1 MPVRSLEA
9 YLFERGVVGSASI
22 DILQNCTLGIDVN
35 HYVSR
40 LLTSKREQ
48 YLDAIGGPPTSLRM
62 YIDSDLDVFQEN
74 NVTPVFLFPGSLT
87 SNQLDYQSYSTARA
101 DLLNSMGSQTGNPG
115 SGKSPLASAIAQRNR
130 AWAQWTNLLNQ
141 NKSTY
146 IDQPLVPNE
155 VFRHGAP
162 IDLKRFQAD
171 LIHYF
176 IEKDVRFQVAPYCSW
191 MQLAYLYEVEYIDAI
206 YGPTELLML
215 KNVPKFIVGMEFPN
229 KEFRFV
235 DSQRVLHEL
244 KCNLEDFIDICMA
257 IGNDLQ
263 PKTLPPLQVYPSV
276 QLFETA
282 LDMSVNGGTNYY
294 TYLLTNPVKID
305 MSQEIESYQ
314 KGVSSLKYMPV
325 LTESG
330 RVELYTPDSH
340 NPIATE
346 SESSKSSS
354 PEPIPN
360 DVHEF
365 IQQRLPHE
373 YNFYRSIGL
382 IGNDLLTTLAT
393 GIYAEYAPLDGGS
406 SESYKELVKKSI
418 DIFKTKA
425 VNLLTSPINRYYQI
439 KQMKYISWFNPGN
452 EVVSSG
458 RILPTIFESVNRIA
472 VCTKETEEFS
482 ISKLVNLLSG
492 TKDLSRFITDKVL
505 FPASV
510 PADEK
515 LTTPFDLLATNFL
528 RFLTILGFYEL
539 DIDSKRLTPSKY
551 GILLSEL
558 NELDVSPEN
567 LESVL
572 ILIVFIKLG
581 VLSLSE
587 ETHPV
592 TPPALSAATLRSYPK
607 ESQYILVLTRVL
619 TMYQLSQKPVNY
631 YGPIDKKLLIFRD
644 HLDLVKKNLC
654 QLFESVT
661 VSSLVTGEFDRL
673 SLDNDGWINSIVK
686 LMPFKLSSPNTIMA
700 MMWEFYLQKWL
711 HNGHD
716 KEDAMNLISV
726 TFSAYKSVP
735 KLEEEFRK
743 SFELIEQVCTVYA
756 RMAEL
761 GLIKQSDLET
771 YDNAYRFITE
781 TYSQ

>member
-22 DILQNCTLGIDVN
+22 DILQNVTLGIDVN

-40 LLTSKREQ
+40 LLTNKREQ

-62 YIDSDLDVFQEN
+62 YIDSDLEVFREN
-74 NVTPVFLFPGSLT
+74 NVTPLFLFPGSLT
-87 SNQLDYQSYSTARA
+87 ANQLDYQSYSSAGA
-101 DLLNSMGSQTGNPG
+101 EFLNSIGSQPAASSG
-115 SGKSPLASAIAQRNR
+115 GKSPLASAMSHRNR
-130 AWAQWTNLLNQ
+130 AWAQWTNMLNQ

-155 VFRHGAP
+155 AFRYGVP

-176 IEKDVRFQVAPYCSW
+176 IEKNIQFQVAPYCSW
-191 MQLAYLYEVEYIDAI
+191 MQLAYLYEMEYIDAI

-235 DSQRVLHEL
+235 DSHRVLSEL
-244 KCNLEDFIDICMA
+244 NCNLEDFVDICMA

-263 PKTLPPLQVYPSV
+263 PRTLPPLQVYPSV

-294 TYLLTNPVKID
+294 TYLLTNPVQID
-305 MSQEIESYQ
+305 LSKEIEAYQ
-314 KGVSSLKYMPV
+314 KGISSLKYMPV
-325 LTESG
+325 LTENG
-330 RVELYTPDSH
+330 KVELYSPDSQYS
-340 NPIATE
+340 IATE
-346 SESSKSSS
+346 SDSSKSSS

-360 DVHEF
+360 DVHDL

-393 GIYAEYAPLDGGS
+393 GIYAEYAPLDGGTS
-406 SESYKELVKKSI
+406 DSYKRLVKKSV
-418 DIFKTKA
+418 DIFQNKEI
-425 VNLLTSPINRYYQI
+425 NLLTSPINRYYQI
-439 KQMKYISWFNPGN
+439 KQMKYITWFSPGTETALTN
-452 EVVSSG
+452 RLS
-458 RILPTIFESVNRIA
+458 PTIFETINRLA
-472 VCTKETEEFS
+472 VRTKSTEEFS
-482 ISKLVNLLSG
+482 ISTFINLLSG
-492 TKDLSRFITDKVL
+492 TKDLSSFISNKVL

-528 RFLTILGFYEL
+528 RLLTLLGFYEL
-539 DIDSKRLTPSKY
+539 DVSSTKLTPTKY
-551 GILLSEL
+551 GVLLAEL
-558 NELDVSPEN
+558 NDLDVSAQNTEAIF
-567 LESVL
+567 VL
-572 ILIVFIKLG
+572 LVFMKLG

-587 ETHPV
+587 EIQPA
-592 TPPALSAATLRSYPK
+592 TPSALSAATLRTYPK
-607 ESQYILVLTRVL
+607 ESQYIMVLTRVL
-619 TMYQLSQKPVNY
+619 TLYQLSQRPGNY
-631 YGPIDKKLLIFRD
+631 YGPIDKKTLIFRD
-644 HLDLVKKNLC
+644 HVDFVKKNLC
-654 QLFESVT
+654 QLFESVS
-661 VSSLVTGEFDRL
+661 VSSLVSGEFDRL
-673 SLDNDGWINSIVK
+673 SLSNDEWIQSIVK
-686 LMPFKLSSPNTIMA
+686 VMPFKLSTPNTIMA

-735 KLEEEFRK
+735 KLEEEFNK
-743 SFELIEQVCTVYA
+743 SFELIEQFGTVCA

-761 GLIKQSDLET
+761 ELLQQNELEI
-771 YDNAYRFITE
+771 YEKAYRFISDTFVK
-781 TYSQ
+781 